1 MDRSENDQRQ
11 IQNFKNII
19 ILFKINEIAG
29 VDEVGRGCLAGPV
42 FAAAVILS
50 KNINIKNIKDSKK
63 IPFKKIILLSKYIKK
78 NSVYAVGSASVKE
91 INKINILNASL
102 LSMKR
107 ALKKLK
113 RKPNIAY
120 IDGPF
125 APKNV
130 NIKCKTFIKG
140 DEKITCIAA
149 ASIVAKATR
158 DLFMIK
164 LAKKYP
170 KYSWNKNF
178 GYGTAD
184 HLRGL
189 KKYGI
194 TKYHRKKF
202 KPIHKILMSKTRETQ

>member
-1 MDRSENDQRQ
+1 L
-11 IQNFKNII
+11 FKN
-19 ILFKINEIAG
+19 KKTAG

-42 FAAAVILS
+42 FAAAVILNN
-50 KNINIKNIKDSKK
+50 KINTKNIKDSKK
-63 IPFKKIILLSKYIKK
+63 IPFEKRVLLSKYIKK
-78 NSVYAVGSASVKE
+78 NSIYAIGSASVKE
-91 INKINILNASL
+91 IEKINILNASL
-102 LSMKR
+102 LSMQR

-113 RKPNIAY
+113 YKPFIAY

-125 APKNV
+125 APKNLKM
-130 NIKCKTFIKG
+130 KCKTFIKG

-178 GYGTAD
+178 GYGTTA
-184 HLRGL
+184 HLQGL

-194 TKYHRKKF
+194 TEHHRKKF
-202 KPIHKILMSKTRETQ
+202 KPIHKILTTRTRETQ

>member
-1 MDRSENDQRQ
+1 MS
-11 IQNFKNII
+11 
-19 ILFKINEIAG
+19 KIGKIAG

-42 FAAAVILS
+42 FAAAVILNN
-50 KNINIKNIKDSKK
+50 NINTKNIKDSKK
-63 IPFKKIILLSKYIKK
+63 ITFKKRILLSKYIKK
-78 NSVYAVGSASVKE
+78 NSVYAVGTASVKE

-102 LSMKR
+102 LSMQR

-113 RKPNIAY
+113 HKPAIAY

-130 NIKCKTFIKG
+130 KMKCKTFIKG

-149 ASIVAKATR
+149 ASIVAKVTR

-178 GYGTAD
+178 GYGTTD
-184 HLRGL
+184 HLQGL
-189 KKYGI
+189 RKYGI
-194 TKYHRKKF
+194 TKHHRKKF
-202 KPIHKILMSKTRETQ
+202 KPIHNILMSKTRETQ